1 MNNTISNPKPLST
14 NILPNQG
21 KQLTY
26 YKCVKGEPNRMSNN
40 KETVRIAFDKVCLA
54 ISQLETVKTRLA
66 DLHYVAEE
74 VEISQEILDKVSS
87 AVEPS
92 SDAHE
97 VLYSRNAKAQ
107 EALRERLS
115 IENKQVISSCLGT
128 AYNATS
134 EAFLSIQKV

>member
-1 MNNTISNPKPLST
+1 
-14 NILPNQG
+14 
-21 KQLTY
+21 
-26 YKCVKGEPNRMSNN
+26 MSN

-74 VEISQEILDKVSS
+74 VEISQEILDKVSM

-97 VLYSRNAKAQ
+97 VLFSRNAKAQ

-115 IENKQVISSCLGT
+115 NENKQVISSCLGT

-134 EAFLSIQKV
+134 EAFSTIKTV